1 MVDWWCPRPLSDRER
16 EIRAAM
22 QPAAARPRLTG
33 MRNLLRVFAC
43 VTAAALLA
51 AGCGSAGGPGPK
63 VSLPDVSRGVA
74 IREPAAD
81 PRPYGAADTAFG
93 LAVLGAWCQADP
105 QANVVFSPA
114 SLATGLG
121 MAYLGARGGTA
132 RAMASVL
139 HLPVVGGEPLEA
151 GLQARSAALRGLNSP
166 GVTLADSDQVWADP
180 SLLTLRSYLNAVAT
194 AYGAGVARV
203 PLLKQP
209 EQARAE
215 INGAIAAA
223 TRGQIPDLLHP
234 GALDGVGWVLTDA
247 LYLHAAWATPFDAH
261 QTSPGPFTT
270 ASGRTVSAKFMR
282 GGEFRVAKAAGWTA
296 VRIPYRGGKLAMEA
310 LLPDSGAAG
319 CPALSAATLGAI
331 SAGLTAGGNTHL
343 VGGGTGGASGAG
355 TGATGT
361 GTGASGAGTGA
372 SGAGTGATGAG
383 AGASSSGMTTIALP
397 KVSLSSSLGM
407 NGLLSGLGM
416 GVAFGDRRT
425 SPGSSPQAC
434 CIGFVQH
441 AATFRVGEKG
451 TVASAATAVGVLP
464 SAARVPVA
472 EIDFDRPYLM
482 LVTDTSTGEPL
493 FMARVTNPLTS

>member
-1 MVDWWCPRPLSDRER
+1 ML
-16 EIRAAM
+16 RA
-22 QPAAARPRLTG
+22 
-33 MRNLLRVFAC
+33 FAC
-43 VTAAALLA
+43 VTAAALVA
-51 AGCGSAGGPGPK
+51 AGCGSAGRPGPK
-63 VSLPDVSRGVA
+63 ASQLVVSRGVA

-93 LAVLGAWCQADP
+93 LAVLGSWCRADP

-139 HLPVVGGEPLEA
+139 HLPVGGGPSLEA
-151 GLQARSAALRGLNSP
+151 GLQARSAALRGLDSP

-194 AYGAGVARV
+194 GYGAGVARV

-209 EQARAE
+209 EQARGE
-215 INGAIAAA
+215 INSAIAAA
-223 TRGQIPDLLHP
+223 TMGLIPHLLHP
-234 GALDGVGWVLTDA
+234 GSLDGVGWVLTDA

-270 ASGRTVSAKFMR
+270 ATGRRVSAKFMK
-282 GGEFRVAKAAGWTA
+282 GGEFRVANAAGWTA

-310 LLPDSGAAG
+310 LLPGSGAAG

-331 SAGLTAGGNTHL
+331 SAGLAAGGSARSA
-343 VGGGTGGASGAG
+343 GGGTGGASGAG
-355 TGATGT
+355 TGA
-361 GTGASGAGTGA
+361 
-372 SGAGTGATGAG
+372 
-383 AGASSSGMTTIALP
+383 SGMTSIALP
-397 KVSLSSSLGM
+397 KVSLSSSLRM
-407 NGLLSGLGM
+407 NSLLSGLGM
-416 GVAFGDRRT
+416 GVAFGSSADFT
-425 SPGSSPQAC
+425 GLSPQAC
-434 CIGFVQH
+434 CIAFVQH
-441 AATFRVGEKG
+441 AATLRVGEKG

-472 EIDFDRPYLM
+472 EIDFDRPYLL
-482 LVTDTSTGEPL
+482 LVTDTGTGEPL
-493 FMARVTNPLTS
+493 FMARVANPRAG

>member
-1 MVDWWCPRPLSDRER
+1 
-16 EIRAAM
+16 M
-22 QPAAARPRLTG
+22 QPAPVQPRLTG
-33 MRNLLRVFAC
+33 MRNLLRAFAC
-43 VTAAALLA
+43 VTATGLLA

-63 VSLPDVSRGVA
+63 ASLPVVSRGVT

-93 LAVLGAWCQADP
+93 LAVLGAWCRSDP

-139 HLPVVGGEPLEA
+139 RLPVGGGPSLEA
-151 GLQARSAALRGLNSP
+151 GLQARSAALHALDSP

-194 AYGAGVARV
+194 GYGAGVARV
-203 PLLKQP
+203 PLLKRP

-215 INGAIAAA
+215 INSAIAAA
-223 TRGQIPDLLHP
+223 TRGLITHLLHP
-234 GALDGVGWVLTDA
+234 GSLDGVGWVLTDA
-247 LYLHAAWATPFDAH
+247 LYLHAAWATPFDPH

-270 ASGRTVSAKFMR
+270 ASGRRVSAKFMK
-282 GGEFRVAKAAGWTA
+282 GGEVRVAKAAGWTA

-319 CPALSAATLGAI
+319 CPALSAATLGAL
-331 SAGLTAGGNTHL
+331 SAGLAAGGDAR
-343 VGGGTGGASGAG
+343 GAAGGTGSTSGAG
-355 TGATGT
+355 TGAN
-361 GTGASGAGTGA
+361 
-372 SGAGTGATGAG
+372 
-383 AGASSSGMTTIALP
+383 SSGMTSVALP
-397 KVSLSSSLGM
+397 KVSLSSSVRM

-416 GVAFGDRRT
+416 GVAFGSSADFT
-425 SPGSSPQAC
+425 GLSPQAC
-434 CIGFVQH
+434 CIAFVQH
-441 AATFRVGEKG
+441 AATLRVGEKG

-464 SAARVPVA
+464 SVARVPVA
-472 EIDFDRPYLM
+472 EIDFDRPCL
-482 LVTDTSTGEPL
+482 LVVTDTGTGEPL
-493 FMARVTNPLTS
+493 FMARVANPLTG